1 MKSKQ
6 STLNRFLKR
15 NDRPDSASSSSSS
28 EESVYLP
35 SKEKRKYAAPMSWT
49 RVRDVYKEQHNRMSV
64 FDVEDDLKRNVH
76 KKTVRN
82 LIDNGDLKFSFDPI
96 TYDE

>member
-28 EESVYLP
+28 EESAYLP

-49 RVRDVYKEQHNRMSV
+49 RERDVYKEQHNRMSV

-82 LIDNGDLKFSFDPI
+82 LIDNGDLQFSFDPI
-96 TYDE
+96 AYDE